1 MMAGVPCQYCFREY
15 TIKTGTRQ
23 VFRAKFSRL
32 SPHPRHARVS
42 ALSGSRQAGGRKQ
55 IILLTE
61 TTCFA
66 DGINL
71 FPRAKQVD
79 STGKESGFPAP
90 LEGCLGELALFLMW
104 CEVFFTFF
112 ANFSSG
118 VKKVSDKG

>member
-1 MMAGVPCQYCFREY
+1 MVDVETAMFPYFDVMMAGAPCQYCFREY

-32 SPHPRHARVS
+32 SPHPRHARVF

-55 IILLTE
+55 LVSGGK

-79 STGKESGFPAP
+79 CMARGKGV
-90 LEGCLGELALFLMW
+90 LANWHSF
-104 CEVFFTFF
+104 
-112 ANFSSG
+112 
-118 VKKVSDKG
+118 